1 MNEVSNDS
9 WGRETSERG
18 GTRRNEGW
26 ARGGNYNE
34 ATIQREVTRLG
45 SQWKLGMDG
54 HRDKLMWCWGGE
66 GDDGWRVRWSRTE
79 KRWGNRSVETP
90 LKKFLDGK
98 SISWVSKRCQKVFF
112 NYCCSKI
119 QFPDLE
125 LTVTLRKVPPEV
137 LGLLAKRWLN
147 QSTVKNWWKKT
158 LFWLINQQ

>member
-66 GDDGWRVRWSRTE
+66 GDDGWGVRWSRTE
-79 KRWGNRSVETP
+79 KRWREQCWSVETP

-98 SISWVSKRCQKVFF
+98 SISWVSKRCQKVFLITAAAK
-112 NYCCSKI
+112 SSS
-119 QFPDLE
+119 
-125 LTVTLRKVPPEV
+125 LTSNSQLHS
-137 LGLLAKRWLN
+137 AKFLQKYWGYWRSDGW
-147 QSTVKNWWKKT
+147 
-158 LFWLINQQ
+158 INQRWRIDGKKLCFDS